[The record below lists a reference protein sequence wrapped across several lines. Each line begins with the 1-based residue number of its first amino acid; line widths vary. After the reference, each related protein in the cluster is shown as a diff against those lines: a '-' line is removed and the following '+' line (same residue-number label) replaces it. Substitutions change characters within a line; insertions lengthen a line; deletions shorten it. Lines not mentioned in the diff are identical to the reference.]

1 MSIVVRLVE
10 LMGGTIEAASAK
22 DEGTTICFR
31 VPLQIDQKGQQVI
44 SEQTTEVETELR
56 LKGYHILLVE
66 DNGINMEI
74 AQFYLEENG
83 ATVVQAWNGQE
94 AVDQVMLVNRI
105 SHWRRS

>member
-1 MSIVVRLVE
+1 M
-10 LMGGTIEAASAK
+10 
-22 DEGTTICFR
+22 
-31 VPLQIDQKGQQVI
+31 
-44 SEQTTEVETELR
+44 ETELR

-66 DNGINMEI
+66 DNEINMEI